1 MFWGSKLGLPEVCR
15 SGRGDRGSC
24 GLGGSLESEAL
35 LLSPISALSQ
45 LQWAPEAQA
54 GVYR

>member
-1 MFWGSKLGLPEVCR
+1 MFWGSKLGLQEVCR
-15 SGRGDRGSC
+15 SGRGEKGSC

-45 LQWAPEAQA
+45 LQWASEPQA
-54 GVYR
+54 AVYR